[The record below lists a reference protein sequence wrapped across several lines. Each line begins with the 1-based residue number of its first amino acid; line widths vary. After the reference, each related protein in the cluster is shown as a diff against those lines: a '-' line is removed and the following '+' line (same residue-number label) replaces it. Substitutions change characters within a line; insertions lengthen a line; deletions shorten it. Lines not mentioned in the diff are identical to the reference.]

1 MKSTDLARKER
12 ELKRVQ
18 KKSEVLARKQ
28 SRESRTPG
36 DFINQLHDL
45 FFHDLEKIYNIDSC
59 DEILE
64 ILLEMKEDLEEK
76 HWDNVIRK
84 AVRKTKIKEK
94 EEAIT
99 LLKELA
105 EVGD

>member
-1 MKSTDLARKER
+1 
-12 ELKRVQ
+12 
-18 KKSEVLARKQ
+18 
-28 SRESRTPG
+28 
-36 DFINQLHDL
+36 
-45 FFHDLEKIYNIDSC
+45 
-59 DEILE
+59 
-64 ILLEMKEDLEEK
+64 MKEDLEEK